1 MIENTVLRRL
11 LEDNIWQGDWKS
23 CFKLRIVVSP
33 AAIEALSLQSSLL
46 SHRLKAFSRRS
57 SDPHVIAASRIS
69 PKSLTQEEGGMGR
82 NHRRAEGP
90 SPPHSSLISSCPST
104 SHSAHP
110 PCCRQ
115 GPWAA
120 AGAAKTGSLPAH
132 LLPGLQ
138 HSIKRLSLVRH
149 VSVQRPLR
157 NTGLAAEHCKEPISL
172 SPPRWKGR
180 INGFMKTAKSNNY
193 TDWQPA
199 VTVA

>member
-1 MIENTVLRRL
+1 M
-11 LEDNIWQGDWKS
+11 
-23 CFKLRIVVSP
+23 VSS
-33 AAIEALSLQSSLL
+33 AVIEALSLQSSLL

-69 PKSLTQEEGGMGR
+69 PKSLTQEESGTGR

-90 SPPHSSLISSCPST
+90 SPPHCSLISSCPST

-110 PCCRQ
+110 PKHAPYCRQ

-120 AGAAKTGSLPAH
+120 AGAAKTGFLPAH

-138 HSIKRLSLVRH
+138 HPIKRLSLVRH
-149 VSVQRPLR
+149 VSVQRPLW

-172 SPPRWKGR
+172 SPPR
-180 INGFMKTAKSNNY
+180 
-193 TDWQPA
+193 
-199 VTVA
+199 